1 MPGSFD
7 FSGFL
12 LIIFIVII
20 ILLAIREIVM
30 WYWKINE
37 MNKSLQQQEEYLES
51 ILNEIR
57 ELNGKIK

>member
-1 MPGSFD
+1 MPGLFD

-37 MNKSLQQQEEYLES
+37 MNKSLHQQEEYLES